1 MDVRRIRYF
10 VATAEELH
18 FGRAAKRLGMSQPP
32 LSIQIRAFEKEL
44 GVKLFD
50 RDQRNVALTAAGA
63 ILLQEM
69 RKILAALERAEHL
82 TRRAAR
88 GQHGSLSVGFITP
101 VEYSFLPTVVRQYR
115 RKFPGIAL
123 QLREAMSDTQLE
135 DLQSGALD
143 VGLLM
148 GPFDQPGF
156 ECLEVMTEHL
166 VAAIPVGHALATAAS
181 SISVKRLAS
190 EEMIMFPRAI
200 APALFDEILGFCR
213 TAGFTLRIAQE
224 ARQTQTIISLV
235 SAGLGIAI
243 VPASIR
249 HLKRKGVVYRSFK
262 EETPLV
268 RVIAVWSCDQ
278 SSVAIKN
285 FVNMTQ
291 IAAAA

>member
-1 MDVRRIRYF
+1 
-10 VATAEELH
+10 
-18 FGRAAKRLGMSQPP
+18 
-32 LSIQIRAFEKEL
+32 
-44 GVKLFD
+44 
-50 RDQRNVALTAAGA
+50 
-63 ILLQEM
+63 
-69 RKILAALERAEHL
+69 
-82 TRRAAR
+82 
-88 GQHGSLSVGFITP
+88 
-101 VEYSFLPTVVRQYR
+101 
-115 RKFPGIAL
+115 
-123 QLREAMSDTQLE
+123 
-135 DLQSGALD
+135 
-143 VGLLM
+143 
-148 GPFDQPGF
+148 
-156 ECLEVMTEHL
+156 
-166 VAAIPVGHALATAAS
+166 
-181 SISVKRLAS
+181 
-190 EEMIMFPRAI
+190 MIMFPRAI

-213 TAGFTLRIAQE
+213 AAGFTLRIAQE